1 MTVRERGQ
9 APATGLGMTWGGNG
23 RAGGKGARKEDMD
36 RQAGPGPGQGAL
48 WAGTGKGAA
57 WGQGLPHGA
66 PCSFLIWT
74 IGSSKSPSS
83 SLKQTCKGTKITAS
97 TYQSRSTN
105 TSSISRTPSCDPGN
119 LRTNLS
125 WRKPTCRGTVALRG
139 LPKIPTSGQNPPH
152 RRWGLSHATAAQ
164 GIVTHPFTPLPSQ
177 QAPGLVFSRL
187 CPLHRDP
194 PSLFQPPWLAE
205 HNGPGQ
211 GGGAGAKCEGKK
223 LEHRLGR
230 RRPPGPAGGKA
241 GETPAIRV
249 GKLSLHAIGQQRS
262 RDPWGESRAHLTWPQ
277 GQEQ

>member
-1 MTVRERGQ
+1 
-9 APATGLGMTWGGNG
+9 MTWGGNG

-57 WGQGLPHGA
+57 WGQGLPHWA
-66 PCSFLIWT
+66 PRSFLIWT

-83 SLKQTCKGTKITAS
+83 SLKQTCKGTKITPS

-105 TSSISRTPSCDPGN
+105 TSSISRTPSCDPEN

-139 LPKIPTSGQNPPH
+139 LPKILTSGQNPPH
-152 RRWGLSHATAAQ
+152 TGGGGA
-164 GIVTHPFTPLPSQ
+164 PMPLRPRAS
-177 QAPGLVFSRL
+177 SRT
-187 CPLHRDP
+187 
-194 PSLFQPPWLAE
+194 PSLPYPASRPQDLSF
-205 HNGPGQ
+205 PGSVLLTGVHRHCSSPHGWQ
-211 GGGAGAKCEGKK
+211 STMAQAGGGGAGAKCEGKK
-223 LEHRLGR
+223 PEHRLGR
-230 RRPPGPAGGKA
+230 GRPPGPAGGKA